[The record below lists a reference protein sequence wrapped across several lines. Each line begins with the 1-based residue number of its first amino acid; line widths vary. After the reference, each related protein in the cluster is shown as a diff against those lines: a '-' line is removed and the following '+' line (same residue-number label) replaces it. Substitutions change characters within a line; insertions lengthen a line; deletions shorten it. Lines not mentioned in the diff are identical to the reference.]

1 MGVRDLR
8 ATRNAIQSPN
18 RASARQTLHL
28 FVVCAAVAATVA
40 TIGCNGSGD
49 AYSADQEKTM
59 RQQAAAMHDP
69 GKLPP
74 EIARARMAANA
85 ALSSQAHLVPP
96 PPPTTGK

>member
-1 MGVRDLR
+1 M
-8 ATRNAIQSPN
+8 
-18 RASARQTLHL
+18 ARGAHL
-28 FVVCAAVAATVA
+28 FVVACAAVAATMTV
-40 TIGCNGSGD
+40 TGCNGGGD
-49 AYSADQEKTM
+49 AYSADQEKLM

-96 PPPTTGK
+96 PPPTTPK